1 MKYLRHIT
9 SVIIIIIIAVLAAG
23 TIIEKLHG
31 SEYALAHVYGSWWF
45 VGLWALVAALIV
57 YMAVKY
63 RIWKRLAVCALHLS
77 ILLILLGALL
87 TMLTGQHGRMKLEPN
102 RPNSHF
108 FIQERGEI
116 TKEALP
122 FSLTLDHFEIEN
134 YPDSKKPKDYVSYLR
149 LSDGETQRDVVISMN
164 HILKHK
170 HYRFYQSDY
179 DDKGNSILDVAR
191 DPWGISVT
199 YAGYALLFLSL
210 IALPFSRF
218 VSLRGETT
226 KQPRHSVCSLDCRA
240 SLAMTQSENRPCPS
254 LRGTEQS
261 TNRIVTISWLS
272 VLVVLLVVLYIRM
285 LTHPLLPVLRSPF
298 FSLHISTIVT
308 AYALLLGI
316 LVVGIIAIIRPKDLA
331 RMERLKNISTAMLY
345 PAVALLTAGIF
356 IGAIWANVSWGN
368 YWSWDPKEVWALIT
382 LLIYAA
388 PLHGKLWKSFNKP
401 LFFHIYGILA
411 FLSVVI
417 TYFGVN
423 LILGG
428 VHAYN

>member
-1 MKYLRHIT
+1 MKYVRHIT
-9 SVIIIIIIAVLAAG
+9 SVLIILLIAVLAAG
-23 TIIEKLHG
+23 TIVEKLHG
-31 SEYALAHVYGSWWF
+31 SDFARIHVYGAWWF
-45 VGLWALVAALIV
+45 VALWALVALLIV
-57 YMAVKY
+57 YMAVKGKM
-63 RIWKRLAVCALHLS
+63 WKQLAVGVLHLS
-77 ILLILLGALL
+77 ILFILLGALL

-108 FIQERGEI
+108 FINEHGEI

-122 FSLTLDHFEIEN
+122 FSLTLDRFEIET
-134 YPDSKKPKDYVSYLR
+134 YPNSSKPKDYVSYLR
-149 LSDGETQRDVVISMN
+149 LSDGQTQKDVVISMN
-164 HILKHK
+164 NILKHM

-191 DPWGISVT
+191 DPWGIGVT
-199 YAGYALLFLSL
+199 YTGYALLFLSL
-210 IALPFSRF
+210 VALVAR
-218 VSLRGETT
+218 
-226 KQPRHSVCSLDCRA
+226 
-240 SLAMTQSENRPCPS
+240 PS
-254 LRGTEQS
+254 LRGGTTKQS
-261 TNRIVTISWLS
+261 ISRQSSRVITISWLS

-316 LVVGIIAIIRPKDLA
+316 LVVGVIALIRPKNLA
-331 RMERLKNISTAMLY
+331 RMERLKSLSMAMLY
-345 PAVALLTAGIF
+345 PAVALLAIGIF

-388 PLHGKLWKSFNKP
+388 PLHEKLWKSFQKP

-411 FLSVVI
+411 FLSVAF

-423 LILGG
+423 LLLGG

>member
-1 MKYLRHIT
+1 MKSIRHIV
-9 SVIIIIIIAVLAAG
+9 SVLVIVLIAVLAAG
-23 TIIEKLHG
+23 TIVEKLHG
-31 SEYALAHVYGSWWF
+31 SEFALTHVYGTWWF
-45 VGLWALVAALIV
+45 VGLWALVAGFIV
-57 YMAVKY
+57 YMAVKCK
-63 RIWKRLAVCALHLS
+63 IWRRMAVCALHAA

-108 FIQERGEI
+108 FIQDKGEI

-122 FSLTLDHFEIEN
+122 FSLVLDHFEIEK
-134 YPDSKKPKDYVSYLR
+134 YPNSNKPKDYVSYLQ
-149 LSDGETQRDVVISMN
+149 LNDGETQKDIVISMN

-179 DDKGNSILDVAR
+179 DEQGNSVLDVAR
-191 DPWGISVT
+191 DPWGIGVT
-199 YAGYALLFLSL
+199 YAGYALLFV
-210 IALPFSRF
+210 ALMALLVER
-218 VSLRGETT
+218 R
-226 KQPRHSVCSLDCRA
+226 KAYRA
-240 SLAMTQSENRPCPS
+240 
-254 LRGTEQS
+254 
-261 TNRIVTISWLS
+261 VTWSWLA
-272 VLVVLLVVLYIRM
+272 VLVILMVVLYVRM

-316 LVVGIIAIIRPKDLA
+316 LVVGIIALIKPKDKACL
-331 RMERLKNISTAMLY
+331 ERLKGLSTAMLY
-345 PAVALLTAGIF
+345 PAVALLAIGIF
-356 IGAIWANVSWGN
+356 IGAVWANVSWGN

-388 PLHGKLWKSFNKP
+388 PLHEKLWKTFQKP
-401 LFFHIYGILA
+401 MFFHIYGILS

>member
-1 MKYLRHIT
+1 MKSIRHIT
-9 SVIIIIIIAVLAAG
+9 SVLIIILIAVLAAG
-23 TIIEKLHG
+23 TVVEKLHG
-31 SEYALAHVYGSWWF
+31 SEYALDHVYSTWWF
-45 VGLWALVAALIV
+45 VGLWALVAMLLV
-57 YMAVKY
+57 CMAV
-63 RIWKRLAVCALHLS
+63 RCRMWKRLTACALHLS

-87 TMLTGQHGRMKLEPN
+87 TMLTGQHGKMKLEPN

-108 FIQERGEI
+108 FIQEKGEI

-122 FSLTLDHFEIEN
+122 FSLTLDRFEIET
-134 YPDSKKPKDYVSYLR
+134 YDGSSKPKDYVSYLQIT
-149 LSDGETQRDVVISMN
+149 DGETQQDEVISMN
-164 HILKHK
+164 HILRHK

-179 DDKGNSILDVAR
+179 DEQGNSVLDVAR
-191 DPWGISVT
+191 DPWGIGVT
-199 YAGYALLFLSL
+199 YAGYALLFVALAAML
-210 IALPFSRF
+210 IERRKAFR
-218 VSLRGETT
+218 V
-226 KQPRHSVCSLDCRA
+226 
-240 SLAMTQSENRPCPS
+240 
-254 LRGTEQS
+254 
-261 TNRIVTISWLS
+261 VTWSWM
-272 VLVVLLVVLYIRM
+272 VVFVVLLVVLYVRM

-298 FSLHISTIVT
+298 FSIHISTIVT

-316 LVVGIIAIIRPKDLA
+316 VVVGIIAIIRPKNQA
-331 RMERLKNISTAMLY
+331 RMYRLKDISTAMLY
-345 PAVALLTAGIF
+345 PAVALLAAGIF

-388 PLHGKLWKSFNKP
+388 PLHGKIWKTFDKP

-423 LILGG
+423 LLLGG

>member
-1 MKYLRHIT
+1 MKQLRHIT
-9 SVIIIIIIAVLAAG
+9 SVLVITLIAVLAAG
-23 TIIEKLHG
+23 TVVEKLHG
-31 SEYALAHVYGSWWF
+31 SDFARIHVYGAWWF
-45 VGLWALVAALIV
+45 VALWALVALLIV
-57 YMAVKY
+57 YMAVKGKM
-63 RIWKRLAVCALHLS
+63 WKQLAVGVLHLS
-77 ILLILLGALL
+77 ILFILLGALL

-108 FIQERGEI
+108 FIQEKGEI
-116 TKEALP
+116 TKHDLP
-122 FSLTLDHFEIEN
+122 FSLTLDRFEIETYEGSN
-134 YPDSKKPKDYVSYLR
+134 KPKDYVSYLQ
-149 LSDGETQRDVVISMN
+149 LSDGQTQKDVVISMN
-164 HILKHK
+164 NILKHK

-191 DPWGISVT
+191 DPWGIGVT
-199 YAGYALLFLSL
+199 YTGYALLFLSL
-210 IALPFSRF
+210 VALVAR
-218 VSLRGETT
+218 
-226 KQPRHSVCSLDCRA
+226 
-240 SLAMTQSENRPCPS
+240 PS
-254 LRGTEQS
+254 LRGGTTKQS
-261 TNRIVTISWLS
+261 ISRQSSRVITISWLS

-316 LVVGIIAIIRPKDLA
+316 LVVGVIALIRPKNLA
-331 RMERLKNISTAMLY
+331 RMERLKSLSMAMLY
-345 PAVALLTAGIF
+345 PAVALLAIGIF

-388 PLHGKLWKSFNKP
+388 PLHEKIWKSFQKP

-411 FLSVVI
+411 FLSVAF

-423 LILGG
+423 LLLGG